1 MFAAKR
7 FNLDTFVHRP
17 HSVVLTR
24 EGFQVEWP
32 KEEEKIPHIVLNPN
46 QHQQTKNSQVL
57 SGKIKA
63 ICDYIFYLEDQ
74 IEQLREEISILK
86 SKTPPTL

>member
-7 FNLDTFVHRP
+7 FNLDTFVHSP

-46 QHQQTKNSQVL
+46 KRKIVKCFQV
-57 SGKIKA
+57 
-63 ICDYIFYLEDQ
+63 
-74 IEQLREEISILK
+74 K
-86 SKTPPTL
+86 SKQSVIISSTLKTKSNNLEKKSQYLSLKHLQLFE